1 MSPCSN
7 TEDINHLNSSMSRRP
22 HNLNSIMP
30 RCPEIPNSNVS
41 RHLEFL
47 ISITR
52 RTSNI
57 SAWNDAGHSTQN
69 FWIAPYQNTRISDF
83 NDAKHTR
90 NAALSEFNYDKADTY
105 SSVNDAK
112 TSGISEFNYAKT
124 PRNSEFKCATEAPRI
139 ADFNYAKSS
148 RTTELNDGKSCPIAE
163 SMMPR
168 CPEIANSTMLKAPII
183 CEFDHAEDIQNRIQL
198 CQVLRNYG
206 MLQRT
211 PRIYDFC
218 CAKDIQNVWV
228 FNCAKASGT
237 SKFNLEVLRQDATNC
252 WNNVCQAYPE

>member
-7 TEDINHLNSSMSRRP
+7 TEDINHLNSNMSRRP

-57 SAWNDAGHSTQN
+57 SGWNDARHSTQN
-69 FWIAPYQNTRISDF
+69 FWIAWYQNTRISDF
-83 NDAKHTR
+83 NDAKDTR

-124 PRNSEFKCATEAPRI
+124 PRNSEFNCATEAPRI
-139 ADFNYAKSS
+139 ADFNYAKTS
-148 RTTELNDGKSCPIAE
+148 RTTELNDGKSCRIAE

-168 CPEIANSTMLKAPII
+168 CPEIANSIMLKAPII
-183 CEFDHAEDIQNRIQL
+183 CEFNYAEDIQNRIQL

-228 FNCAKASGT
+228 QLCQSF
-237 SKFNLEVLRQDATNC
+237 
-252 WNNVCQAYPE
+252 WNFQIQFRIITPRWKQLLK

>member
-52 RTSNI
+52 RTSKI
-57 SAWNDAGHSTQN
+57 SGWNDAGHSTQN
-69 FWIAPYQNTRISDF
+69 FWIAWYQNTRISDF
-83 NDAKHTR
+83 NDAKDTR

-124 PRNSEFKCATEAPRI
+124 PRNSEFNCATEAPRI
-139 ADFNYAKSS
+139 ADFNYAKTS
-148 RTTELNDGKSCPIAE
+148 RTTELNDGKSCRIAE

-168 CPEIANSTMLKAPII
+168 CPEIANSIMLKAPII
-183 CEFDHAEDIQNRIQL
+183 CEFDYAEDIQNRIQL

-228 FNCAKASGT
+228 QLCQSF
-237 SKFNLEVLRQDATNC
+237 
-252 WNNVCQAYPE
+252 WNFQVQFRSITPRCNELLK